1 MSRTL
6 APGIPVRE
14 TQEERN
20 LNAEQRPVTTG
31 DQRPAKPGPK
41 SRKPTGRTPAWAL
54 KLGSALFAFSVFG
67 GSFDYAA
74 NHLSITNA
82 PLQPTVVAVAASTE
96 PTVTLSP
103 TLSTTTRAPVTKTAS
118 S

>member
-1 MSRTL
+1 MSRTP

-14 TQEERN
+14 TREERN

-31 DQRPAKPGPK
+31 EQRPAKTGPK
-41 SRKPTGRTPAWAL
+41 SRKPTGRTPPWAL
-54 KLGSALFAFSVFG
+54 KLGSALFALAVFG
-67 GSFDYAA
+67 GSFDYASR
-74 NHLSITNA
+74 HLATANA
-82 PLQPTVVAVAASTE
+82 PLQPSVVAASAE

-103 TLSTTTRAPVTKTAS
+103 TVSTTTRAPVTKTAS

>member
-31 DQRPAKPGPK
+31 EQRPAKPGPK

-54 KLGSALFAFSVFG
+54 KLGSALFAFAIFG
-67 GSFDYAA
+67 GSFDYASQ
-74 NHLSITNA
+74 HLATANA
-82 PLQPTVVAVAASTE
+82 PLQPTVVAVAASTG
-96 PTVTLSP
+96 PTVTPRP
-103 TLSTTTRAPVTKTAS
+103 TVSTTTRAPVTKTAS

>member
-31 DQRPAKPGPK
+31 EQRPAKTGPK

-54 KLGSALFAFSVFG
+54 KLGSALFAFAVFG

-82 PLQPTVVAVAASTE
+82 PLQPSVVAVAASTE

-103 TLSTTTRAPVTKTAS
+103 TVSTTTRAPVTKTAS

>member
-31 DQRPAKPGPK
+31 EQRPAKTGPK

-54 KLGSALFAFSVFG
+54 KLGSALFAFAVFG
-67 GSFDYAA
+67 GSFDYASQ
-74 NHLSITNA
+74 HLATANA
-82 PLQPTVVAVAASTE
+82 PLQPSVVAVAASTE

-103 TLSTTTRAPVTKTAS
+103 TVSTTTRAPVTKTAS

>member
-1 MSRTL
+1 MRSDLVLMSRTL

-31 DQRPAKPGPK
+31 EQRPARTGPK

-54 KLGSALFAFSVFG
+54 KLRSALFAFAVFG
-67 GSFDYAA
+67 GSFDYASQ
-74 NHLSITNA
+74 HLATANA

-96 PTVTLSP
+96 PTVMGP
-103 TLSTTTRAPVTKTAS
+103 TLSTTTRAP
-118 S
+118 